1 MACSRIE
8 PLLEIVEDGR
18 SALVVPPDDTGAL
31 AEAVARLA
39 GVAQLRRRLGRA
51 LRQVA
56 EERFSARRMAQD
68 YEVVYRAVLAQG
80 RR

>member
-1 MACSRIE
+1 MLADRE

>member
-39 GVAQLRRRLGRA
+39 GVAQHRRRLGRA

>member
-8 PLLEIVEDGR
+8 PLLEFVEDGR